1 MNILKNN
8 KTSGDLFRQFHKPY
22 EPINAISLLTLEV
35 LFAVLNI
42 LIIGI
47 FVHMIFSGQEY
58 KFSGQKVHYYTL
70 IILIPALII
79 SSIKGIWISKCITIP
94 CELNKNSIPSKII
107 YLCMTNLLADYILLK
122 LNMNYL
128 NYDIVLAKILFSPF
142 LIILNL
148 LLLKQCLGTKKK

>member
-1 MNILKNN
+1 MNILKRHKNRWN
-8 KTSGDLFRQFHKPY
+8 VLRTFHKPY
-22 EPINAISLLTLEV
+22 EPINAISLLTLEM

-42 LIIGI
+42 LTIGI
-47 FVHMIFSGQEY
+47 FIHMIFSGQEY

-94 CELNKNSIPSKII
+94 CKLNKNSIPTKII
-107 YLCMTNLLADYILLK
+107 YLCVTNLLADYILLK